1 MGPAARGGKVLRPG
15 FAGAV
20 DGAVKTLSDIALDE
34 IPRISTGTGELDLV
48 LGGGLVPGS
57 AILVGGEPGA
67 GKSTLLHLIAGLDAA
82 TEGTIDF
89 EGSAIQDL
97 DKSAL
102 NQMRNEKIGLVFQF
116 HNLLPELT
124 ALENVLLPRWIGKKM
139 DDAAEKDALEKLAFL
154 GIVDRAHHL
163 PNELSGGEQQ
173 RVAIA
178 RALINNPSILLA
190 DEPTGNLD
198 SANASAV
205 HELLVQLNE
214 EFGQTV
220 VVVTHNDQLAAL
232 GKKQWVMTDGLL
244 KD

>member
-1 MGPAARGGKVLRPG
+1 MIALKGIKKSYGTTQVLRG
-15 FAGAV
+15 IDA
-20 DGAVKTLSDIALDE
+20 TI
-34 IPRISTGTGELDLV
+34 
-48 LGGGLVPGS
+48 VPGDFVS
-57 AILVGGEPGA
+57 IVGPSGA

-139 DDAAEKDALEKLAFL
+139 DDAAEKDALKKLAFL

-244 KD
+244 KA